1 MKKPLGKLIRFH
13 RYHLDEKRRQI
24 KELEEAEAAL
34 SGQIDTLEDQLAS
47 ERSSLQALPDAR
59 SDYGGYARAQL
70 DRRAELT
77 KEKEL
82 ASGAVAEARD
92 ALLSA
97 FAELKRYEITLER
110 YEQAERQERD
120 KNDQNEL
127 DETAL
132 QTHGRRSATA
142 LR

>member
-1 MKKPLGKLIRFH
+1 MRKPLGKLIRFH

-47 ERSSLQALPDAR
+47 ERSSLQAVPDAL

-82 ASGAVAEARD
+82 ASEAVAEARD
-92 ALLSA
+92 ALLNA

-120 KNDQNEL
+120 KNDQNDL

-132 QTHGRRSATA
+132 QNHGRQSAAAT
-142 LR
+142 R

>member
-24 KELEEAEAAL
+24 RELEEAEAAL
-34 SGQIDTLEDQLAS
+34 SGQIDTLEGQMAS
-47 ERSSLQALPDAR
+47 ERAALQATPDAR
-59 SDYGGYARAQL
+59 SDYGGFVRTQL
-70 DRRAELT
+70 DRRAELK

-82 ASGAVAEARD
+82 ASDAVAQARD
-92 ALLSA
+92 ALLNA

-120 KNDQNEL
+120 KVDQSEV

-132 QTHGRRSATA
+132 QNHSRQSASVM
-142 LR
+142 R

>member
-1 MKKPLGKLIRFH
+1 MRKPLGKLIRFH

-24 KELEEAEAAL
+24 KELEEAEASL

-47 ERSSLQALPDAR
+47 ERTALQTAPDAL
-59 SDYGGYARAQL
+59 SNYGGYARAHL

-82 ASGAVAEARD
+82 AGEAVAEARD
-92 ALLSA
+92 ALLEA

-110 YEQAERQERD
+110 YEQAERRERD
-120 KNDQNEL
+120 KIDQNEI

-132 QTHGRRSATA
+132 QNHGRQSAA
-142 LR
+142 AAR

>member
-13 RYHLDEKRRQI
+13 RYHLDEKRREI
-24 KELEEAEAAL
+24 KELEEAEAAI
-34 SGQIDTLEDQLAS
+34 SGQIDTLENQLES
-47 ERSSLQALPDAR
+47 ERSSLQAIPDAL
-59 SDYGGYARAQL
+59 SDYGGYARAEL

-82 ASGAVAEARD
+82 ASEAVAEARD
-92 ALLSA
+92 ALLNA

-110 YEQAERQERD
+110 YEQAERRERD
-120 KNDQNEL
+120 KVDQSEL

-132 QTHGRRSATA
+132 QNHGRQSAA
-142 LR
+142 AIR